1 VSADPYEAVLL
12 SAALTATM
20 PRIEPRTLLSARATA
35 AQRVGLG
42 DCRGVN
48 EVQYPRMGVLVLA
61 AMALVSACGGATSS
75 ETPDGSAAVGAT
87 TPPPATSLG
96 PTTPP
101 ATDPVG
107 AEPSG
112 GAGGTSTAVSVEA
125 FDTAFDTKTIEAPA
139 NSELKVTLT
148 NTGELPHDIAFYDK
162 EGGSPLVADAMTPI
176 LQGGESATVT
186 FTTPGPGTYFF
197 LCLVHPQEMTGSFVV
212 K

>member
-1 VSADPYEAVLL
+1 MRHPW
-12 SAALTATM
+12 T
-20 PRIEPRTLLSARATA
+20 
-35 AQRVGLG
+35 GG
-42 DCRGVN
+42 
-48 EVQYPRMGVLVLA
+48 LVLA
-61 AMALVSACGGATSS
+61 AMILVSACGGATGSRG
-75 ETPDGSAAVGAT
+75 PDGSAAISPT
-87 TPPPATSLG
+87 NPPPVTSLA
-96 PTTPP
+96 PTAPP

-107 AEPSG
+107 TEPSG
-112 GAGGTSTAVSVEA
+112 VAGGASTAVSVEA

-148 NTGELPHDIAFYDK
+148 NTGELPHDIAFYDR

-197 LCLVHPQEMTGSFVV
+197 LCLVHPQEMNGSFVV